1 MKRVIIFIVIVLSV
15 YLNNA
20 SWLIDKPQGKASLL
34 AHRGVHQTYSK
45 EALSRFGCT
54 ANRIAPPQHQFLENT
69 IDSIQYAFTLGAE
82 IVEID
87 IYPTTDKQFAIF
99 HDWKLDCR
107 TNGEG
112 KTRDHT
118 LAYLQSLDIGYGYTS
133 DGGKSFPFRGK
144 GIGKLPSL
152 TEVLD
157 TFPEQKFLI
166 NFKSNTSSEAD
177 LIDQYLD
184 TRVDEDLSRLWFYGG
199 NKPTS
204 RLLSLRPEL
213 KGFTRKSV
221 KGCAID
227 YILIGW
233 SGYVPDSCRNTIVAI
248 PKHYAPFVWGWPRKF
263 GGRMN
268 KVNTHI
274 ILVDQS
280 HGHMDGIDDPQE
292 IRELS
297 KDYRGLIWTDK
308 IEKTGRGS
316 VSNAWNNP
324 N

>member
-1 MKRVIIFIVIVLSV
+1 MKRVIILILVVLGV

-20 SWLIDKPQGKASLL
+20 SWLVDTPQGKVSLL

-45 EALSRFGCT
+45 EALSHYACT
-54 ANRIAPPQHQFLENT
+54 ANRIDPPQHQYLENT
-69 IDSIQYAFTLGAE
+69 IESIQYAFSSGAE

-87 IYPTTDKQFAIF
+87 IHPTTDKKFAVF
-99 HDWKLDCR
+99 HDWKIDCR

-133 DGGKSFPFRGK
+133 DGGETFPFRGK
-144 GIGKLPSL
+144 GLGKLPSL
-152 TEVLD
+152 TQVLD

-177 LIDQYLD
+177 LIHHYLE
-184 TRVDEDLSRLWFYGG
+184 TRAEEDLSRLWFYGG
-199 NKPTS
+199 YNPTS

-221 KGCAID
+221 KKCAID
-227 YILIGW
+227 YLLIGW
-233 SGYVPDSCRNTIVAI
+233 AGYVPDSCRNTIVAI
-248 PKHYAPFVWGWPRKF
+248 PKKYAPFVWGWPRRF
-263 GGRMN
+263 SHRMD
-268 KVNTHI
+268 KVNTNI

-292 IRELS
+292 ILKLS
-297 KDYRGLIWTDK
+297 KDYRGVIWTDK
-308 IEKTGRGS
+308 IEQVGPIS
-316 VSNAWNNP
+316 VSE
-324 N
+324 